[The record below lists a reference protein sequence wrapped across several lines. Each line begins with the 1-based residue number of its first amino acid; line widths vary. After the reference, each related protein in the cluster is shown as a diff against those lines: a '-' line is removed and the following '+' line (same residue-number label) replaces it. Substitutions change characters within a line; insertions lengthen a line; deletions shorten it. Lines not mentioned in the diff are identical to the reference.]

1 MINWFWQIS
10 HKFDTKLFFG
20 DCDNTPVQNIFG
32 SLLDFEMTTV
42 PHLHEYWSSRDD
54 QDMQLY
60 LMKKM
65 CAMNLL
71 LHYHH
76 AWSYKSDTR
85 TNWKGNARHLCDFYW
100 RMINLQKSL
109 VDSISNFCSAQ
120 QWSCSSFAFMCI
132 VSPSISWEGLTTRL
146 QCIEHRSL
154 VLFNHR
160 HQKGSHLIPCKG
172 FVDQNKQE
180 AGGNVFE
187 SVKETIACT
196 FEHLFLLTRVILL
209 NS

>member
-1 MINWFWQIS
+1 MESKSGVCTPNTYVKSAKNRGEILVPGVYNIS
-10 HKFDTKLFFG
+10 
-20 DCDNTPVQNIFG
+20 G

-120 QWSCSSFAFMCI
+120 QWA
-132 VSPSISWEGLTTRL
+132 SPSCVLYCPAYLGKVSLQDYSAWSIGRLYCLIIVTRKAVISYRAKVSWIRTNRRQAEMFSVEETTAYTAL
-146 QCIEHRSL
+146 SL
-154 VLFNHR
+154 LA
-160 HQKGSHLIPCKG
+160 
-172 FVDQNKQE
+172 D
-180 AGGNVFE
+180 
-187 SVKETIACT
+187 
-196 FEHLFLLTRVILL
+196 
-209 NS
+209 

>member
-1 MINWFWQIS
+1 MIKTCNCILWKRCARWTYFY
-10 HKFDTKLFFG
+10 
-20 DCDNTPVQNIFG
+20 
-32 SLLDFEMTTV
+32 TTV
-42 PHLHEYWSSRDD
+42 ARGRESH
-54 QDMQLY
+54 
-60 LMKKM
+60 
-65 CAMNLL
+65 
-71 LHYHH
+71 
-76 AWSYKSDTR
+76 TR

-132 VSPSISWEGLTTRL
+132 VSPSISWGGVTTRL
-146 QCIEHRSL
+146 QRMEHRSL

-180 AGGNVFE
+180 AGGNVF
-187 SVKETIACT
+187 SGGYNSLQRS
-196 FEHLFLLTRVILL
+196 LFLLTKQFFLEPTKPISLFIRFYCSFLAIIAYYIQLSNWHHYRQL
-209 NS
+209 IF

>member
-1 MINWFWQIS
+1 MIKTCNCILWKRCARWIYFYTIVARGRES
-10 HKFDTKLFFG
+10 H
-20 DCDNTPVQNIFG
+20 
-32 SLLDFEMTTV
+32 
-42 PHLHEYWSSRDD
+42 
-54 QDMQLY
+54 
-60 LMKKM
+60 
-65 CAMNLL
+65 
-71 LHYHH
+71 
-76 AWSYKSDTR
+76 TR

-146 QCIEHRSL
+146 QRMEHRSL

-180 AGGNVFE
+180 AGGNVF
-187 SVKETIACT
+187 SGGDNSLYSALSSCWLNWFFLAAYETDFIIYQ
-196 FEHLFLLTRVILL
+196 ILL
-209 NS
+209 FFFGNNCLLYTAIKLTSLSIAS

>member
-20 DCDNTPVQNIFG
+20 DCDNTAVHNIFG

-42 PHLHEYWSSRDD
+42 PHLH
-54 QDMQLY
+54 
-60 LMKKM
+60 
-65 CAMNLL
+65 
-71 LHYHH
+71 
-76 AWSYKSDTR
+76 
-85 TNWKGNARHLCDFYW
+85 YW

-132 VSPSISWEGLTTRL
+132 VSPSISWGLTKRL
-146 QCIEHRSL
+146 QRMEHRSL

-180 AGGNVFE
+180 AGGNVFSE
-187 SVKETIACT
+187 GE
-196 FEHLFLLTRVILL
+196 
-209 NS
+209 NSMYISSCWLK